1 MQSPFVP
8 SQILKAAGVAVL
20 ISAAFSMPQADA
32 ASNDIVRIDGSSTV
46 YPITEAVAEEFQK
59 AKKVKVTVGISGTGG
74 GFKKFCRGETDIS
87 EASRPILAKEME
99 ICKAAGI
106 DYIELPVA
114 YDALT
119 VVVNPKNSFIKS
131 FTVEELKKLWEPEAQ
146 GKVKTWK
153 QVNPSWP
160 DSPVKLFGAGSD
172 SGTFD
177 YFTEAIVGKAKSSRG
192 DFTASEDD
200 NVLVQGVANDVAAT
214 GYFGFAYYEENATR
228 VRAVPIVA
236 KAGAPAVLPSREN
249 VMNGSYQPLSRP
261 LFIYVS
267 ANAAK
272 NNPNVKAFIDFY
284 LANAKPLVEEVK
296 YIPLPANEYTAVNE
310 HWKAQKVG
318 TGFGGEPEV
327 GVKITDLLKR
337 IK

>member
-59 AKKVKVTVGISGTGG
+59 AKRVKVTVGISGTGG

-99 ICKAAGI
+99 LCKAAGI

-214 GYFGFAYYEENATR
+214 GYFGFAYYEENASR
-228 VRAVPIVA
+228 VKAVPIVA

>member
-59 AKKVKVTVGISGTGG
+59 AKRVKVTVGISGTGG

-99 ICKAAGI
+99 LCKAAGI
-106 DYIELPVA
+106 EYIELPVA

-228 VRAVPIVA
+228 VKAVPIVA